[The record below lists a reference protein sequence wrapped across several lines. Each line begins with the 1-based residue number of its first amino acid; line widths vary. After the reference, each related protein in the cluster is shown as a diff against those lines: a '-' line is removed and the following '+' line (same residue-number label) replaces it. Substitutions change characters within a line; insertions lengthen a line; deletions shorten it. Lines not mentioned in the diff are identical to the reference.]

1 MFGAMVAE
9 LRCVN
14 AFQKGFSGTEE
25 GRRQGQVHVIDQPG
39 AKVLPDG
46 GNTTA
51 QSDIPTVGS
60 VHRPLERGVNAIGD
74 KVESGAAVHLDRSAR
89 VVGKH
94 KNRSVVRG
102 IVAPPSLPNVVWP
115 GAADR
120 PEHVPANDPRADI
133 VEAVSDEVVVNSGS
147 AAILAKHLS
156 KGARAED
163 PFVQRHAADAQWI
176 DEILVGAG
184 TVAIEGDRKAMDAE
198 FGHKVVPLWEAIRGD
213 CTTAKNIGWGIG
225 KRQEGLGKV

>member
-1 MFGAMVAE
+1 MVAE
-9 LRCVN
+9 LRSVK
-14 AFQKGFSGTEE
+14 AFQKGFSGAEE
-25 GRRQGQVHVIDQPG
+25 DRREGQVHVIDEPG

-46 GNTTA
+46 GNSA
-51 QSDIPTVGS
+51 AHADIAAVGS
-60 VHRPLERGVNAIGD
+60 VNRSLERSVNAIGD
-74 KVESGAAVHLDRSAR
+74 KVESGAAFHLDRSAR
-89 VVGKH
+89 VVGEH
-94 KNRSVVRG
+94 KNRSVVRR

-115 GAADR
+115 GSADR

-133 VEAVSDEVVVNSGS
+133 VEASSDKVIVNSGS

-184 TVAIEGDRKAMDAE
+184 TVAIEGDCKAVDAE
-198 FGHKVVPLWEAIRGD
+198 FGHKVVPLSEAIRGD
-213 CTTAKNIGWGIG
+213 CTTAMKIGRRIA
-225 KRQEGLGKV
+225 KRQEGSGKV